1 MPLAFA
7 LVIIAGLSTCI
18 GAAVVF
24 VPALV
29 KLANKRVLA
38 GSLGIS
44 SGVMLYVSFVE
55 IFVKSLDEF
64 KIVMNHDGH
73 AALVATGTFFGG
85 IVFMFGLGQLV
96 ACMGHSHDDEAGI
109 DDCCDVDKALATP
122 KTGLKKKRKAGGVLV
137 EPTRD
142 PAELKNNPALDVVEE
157 KVASGTALACAG
169 AHKEVDI
176 ESGGVAVKTASAQNE
191 NPQGDPMETT
201 LTEDLS
207 DPSNARKV
215 RPFCVRLPRQT
226 ETERLTRAVERREQF
241 TNVCGSI
248 PTAHCTMHDARCTM
262 HDARCAMRD
271 ARTTPGRCAFAYAC
285 IPPQMTG
292 TDTGTGK
299 DRIHN
304 SFTTTIPPPPPP
316 HRERI
321 N

>member
-1 MPLAFA
+1 MNVSETAAAREANVPLAFA

-109 DDCCDVDKALATP
+109 DCCDVDKALATP
-122 KTGLKKKRKAGGVLV
+122 KSGLKQARKVGGVLV

-142 PAELKNNPALDVVEE
+142 PAELKNNPALDMVEE
-157 KVASGTALACAG
+157 KVSSGTALACTG

-215 RPFCVRLPRQT
+215 RPFRV
-226 ETERLTRAVERREQF
+226 
-241 TNVCGSI
+241 
-248 PTAHCTMHDARCTM
+248 
-262 HDARCAMRD
+262 
-271 ARTTPGRCAFAYAC
+271 CAF
-285 IPPQMTG
+285 
-292 TDTGTGK
+292 
-299 DRIHN
+299 RVRH
-304 SFTTTIPPPPPP
+304 
-316 HRERI
+316 
-321 N
+321 

>member
-1 MPLAFA
+1 MREFCPLSSTYHAPPINMNVSETAAAREANVPLAFA

-85 IVFMFGLGQLV
+85 ILFMFGLGQLV
-96 ACMGHSHDDEAGI
+96 ACLGHRHDDAGV

-122 KTGLKKKRKAGGVLV
+122 KRTSGGVLV

-142 PAELKNNPALDVVEE
+142 PADLKNNPALDMLEE
-157 KVASGTALACAG
+157 KVASGTALACTG
-169 AHKEVDI
+169 AASEADI
-176 ESGGVAVKTASAQNE
+176 ESGAATAKSE

-215 RPFCVRLPRQT
+215 RPFVH
-226 ETERLTRAVERREQF
+226 RAR
-241 TNVCGSI
+241 
-248 PTAHCTMHDARCTM
+248 
-262 HDARCAMRD
+262 
-271 ARTTPGRCAFAYAC
+271 
-285 IPPQMTG
+285 
-292 TDTGTGK
+292 
-299 DRIHN
+299 
-304 SFTTTIPPPPPP
+304 
-316 HRERI
+316 
-321 N
+321 